1 MSSQRG
7 LAGLAGSKA
16 NLKYDNSGKEGRRD
30 NISDHIHKITIYDL
44 VSLFYVDFKHIRGF
58 FKPPNLFLGTIL
70 AHFET
75 VQETLQ

>member
-44 VSLFYVDFKHIRGF
+44 VSLF
-58 FKPPNLFLGTIL
+58 LC
-70 AHFET
+70 
-75 VQETLQ
+75 